1 MIIGKNES
9 SPPAIPP
16 VVRQDVLGRTVPY
29 SLHMVGQL
37 NLDLEGAVVVVTG
50 ASSGIG
56 EEVARR
62 LASAGSCV
70 VLAAR
75 RAERLE
81 QIVDEIVADGGTAV
95 SIAADLAATGSP
107 HVIVEA
113 AIKAFGR
120 VDAIVNDA
128 AIVRH
133 MPLGE
138 WEMPLFDE
146 HLAVNVRSPFFL
158 IQAALPKLRSSK
170 WGSVVNVSSSS
181 GTLTLKGQ
189 SVYGM
194 TKAALDYLTKT
205 LAGELAETGV
215 RINCIAP
222 GPIDTPIHETW
233 ASDLEEAYKW
243 LAEQVPLGRIGTT
256 ADVADAILFL
266 LSPLSGFITGA
277 VIPVDGGQV
286 IRS

>member
-1 MIIGKNES
+1 MECVSFDRGAQRI
-9 SPPAIPP
+9 
-16 VVRQDVLGRTVPY
+16 RTY
-29 SLHMVGQL
+29 GGLMHGYL
-37 NLDLEGAVVVVTG
+37 DLDLEGAVVIVTG

-56 EEVARR
+56 EAVARR
-62 LASAGSCV
+62 LATAGVNV

-75 RAERLE
+75 RADRMKE
-81 QIVDEIVADGGTAV
+81 IVDEISAEGGSATSV
-95 SIAADLAATGSP
+95 AADLADADAP
-107 HVIVEA
+107 RLIVA
-113 AIKAFGR
+113 SALKAFGR
-120 VDAIVNDA
+120 VDALVNDA

-133 MPLGE
+133 MPIVE
-138 WEMPLFDE
+138 WEMALFDE

-158 IQAALPKLRSSK
+158 IREALPNLRTSK

-194 TKAALDYLTKT
+194 TKAALDYLTRT
-205 LAGELAETGV
+205 LAGELAESNV
-215 RINCIAP
+215 RINCVAP

-233 ASDLEEAYKW
+233 ATDLVAAYKW

-256 ADVADAILFL
+256 GDVVDAILFL

-277 VIPVDGGQV
+277 VLPVDGGQV
-286 IRS
+286 IRP